1 MTNMLTI
8 QYFASVREAL
18 GAGNEQI
25 ELPENVGNVAE
36 LAQHLAKRG
45 DAWTLLLD
53 NAQVLIAVN
62 QTVADRSTLLTG
74 NEEIAFF
81 PPMTGG

>member
-1 MTNMLTI
+1 MLTI
-8 QYFASVREAL
+8 QYLASVREAL

-62 QTVADRSTLLTG
+62 QTVADRSTPLAG
-74 NEEIAFF
+74 SEEIAFF